1 MTFLAASL
9 LSFALASQGTPA
21 APGTAP
27 VPLLQRIVVLGASV
41 SDGFGLESQVGARTG
56 MTDVVHSAIV
66 APHGTVKAT
75 TSLLFFTSPDQ
86 IGASLVAKVREAD
99 PTLVFAIDYLFWF
112 AYGAAATDEARLEHL
127 DRGLA
132 SLEALDCPLLLGDIP
147 DMSAAARPD
156 PAGQVPPLL
165 VPEQVPSEKSLA
177 LLNGRIRSWAA
188 GRKHVLVVPVAD
200 FIARLHA
207 GTEIEIHGN
216 RWSAGAREKLIGP
229 DRLHPTLEGAVALW
243 LAGLDALAAARDDL
257 PSTAIDW
264 SVPSVS
270 ARVFA
275 SKEKEREAKLE
286 RTLEKLRKADEA
298 KAKPKSAGGG

>member
-21 APGTAP
+21 ASETAP
-27 VPLLQRIVVLGASV
+27 VALLQRIVVLGASV

-66 APHGTVKAT
+66 APHGPVKAT

-112 AYGAAATDEARLEHL
+112 GYGAAATDEARLEHL

-132 SLEALDCPLLLGDIP
+132 SLEGLACPLLLGDIP
-147 DMSAAARPD
+147 DMSAASRPD
-156 PAGQVPPLL
+156 PAGQMPPLL

-177 LLNGRIRSWAA
+177 LLNGRIRAWAA
-188 GRKHVLVVPVAD
+188 GRKNVLVVPVAD

-216 RWSAGAREKLIGP
+216 HWSAGAREKLIGP

-243 LAGLDALAAARDDL
+243 LAAVDALAAARDDL
-257 PSTAIDW
+257 PPSAIDW
-264 SVPSVS
+264 SAASVS

-286 RTLEKLRKADEA
+286 KLRKADEVKA